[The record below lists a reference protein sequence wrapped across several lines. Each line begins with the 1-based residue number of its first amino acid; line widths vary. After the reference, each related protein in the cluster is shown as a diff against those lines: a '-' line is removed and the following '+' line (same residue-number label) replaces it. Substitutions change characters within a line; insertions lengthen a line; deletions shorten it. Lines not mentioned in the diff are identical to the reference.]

1 MTHPFTKFDCVT
13 LRHVNL
19 RLDEE
24 TWERAR
30 QAAEADR
37 RSLTNWITVLVEK
50 AIEDKPGIHE
60 VAAGEP

>member
-1 MTHPFTKFDCVT
+1 VNV
-13 LRHVNL
+13 RHVNL
-19 RLDEE
+19 RLDEK

-50 AIEDKPGIHE
+50 AIEDKPCE
-60 VAAGEP
+60 PAGQPAQPALFHPRRA